1 MKTRVISVISLLIG
15 FTAPAPASTAQQET
29 VIGDA
34 DTGAQLYY
42 NHGCYACHGYSGYGR
57 VDLNNTG
64 SPWLVN
70 EEIFRAFL
78 RARANVAPVL
88 PSTSMPNYP
97 TNALSDEGVSDIFAY
112 IRSLP
117 DNQPDSADIPA
128 LRTILESAEKREYK
142 P

>member
-1 MKTRVISVISLLIG
+1 MKILVTSVIWLLIG
-15 FTAPAPASTAQQET
+15 FNAPAVTAQQET
-29 VIGDA
+29 TIGDA
-34 DTGAQLYY
+34 NMGAQLYY
-42 NHGCYACHGYSGYGR
+42 DHGCYACHGYSGYGR

-97 TNALSDEGVSDIFAY
+97 VNALSDEGVSDIFAY

-117 DNQPDSADIPA
+117 DNRPDAADIPA

>member
-1 MKTRVISVISLLIG
+1 MKILVTSVIGLLIG
-15 FTAPAPASTAQQET
+15 FNAPAVTAQQET
-29 VIGDA
+29 TIGDA
-34 DTGAQLYY
+34 NMGAQLYY
-42 NHGCYACHGYSGYGR
+42 DHGCYACHGYSGYGR

-97 TNALSDEGVSDIFAY
+97 VNALSDEGVSDIFAY

-117 DNQPDSADIPA
+117 DNRLDSADIPA

>member
-1 MKTRVISVISLLIG
+1 MKTLLTSVIGLLIG
-15 FTAPAPASTAQQET
+15 FNALAVTAQQET
-29 VIGDA
+29 TIGDA
-34 DTGAQLYY
+34 NVGAQLYY
-42 NHGCYACHGYSGYGR
+42 DHGCYACHGYSGYGR

-97 TNALSDEGVSDIFAY
+97 ANALSDKGVSDIFAY

>member
-1 MKTRVISVISLLIG
+1 MKTLLTSVIGLLIG
-15 FTAPAPASTAQQET
+15 FNAPAVTAQQET
-29 VIGDA
+29 TIGDA
-34 DTGAQLYY
+34 NVGAQLYY
-42 NHGCYACHGYSGYGR
+42 DHGCYACHGYSGYGR

-97 TNALSDEGVSDIFAY
+97 ANALSDEGVSDIFAY

-117 DNQPDSADIPA
+117 DNRPDSSDIPA

>member
-1 MKTRVISVISLLIG
+1 MKTLVISVISLLIG
-15 FTAPAPASTAQQET
+15 FAAPAATAQQEPI
-29 VIGDA
+29 IGA
-34 DTGAQLYY
+34 ANTGAQLYY
-42 NHGCYACHGYSGYGR
+42 DRGCYACHGYSGYGR

-70 EEIFRAFL
+70 GEIFRAFL
-78 RARANVAPVL
+78 RARADVAPVL

-97 TNALSDEGVSDIFAY
+97 ANALSDEGVNDIFAY

-117 DNQPDSADIPA
+117 DNQPDPADIPA
-128 LRTILESAEKREYK
+128 LRTILESAEQREYK

>member
-1 MKTRVISVISLLIG
+1 MKTLVISVIGLLIG
-15 FTAPAPASTAQQET
+15 FTASAATAQQEPL
-29 VIGDA
+29 IGDA
-34 DTGAQLYY
+34 NTGAQLYY
-42 NHGCYACHGYSGYGR
+42 DHGCYACHGYSGYGR

-70 EEIFRAFL
+70 EEIFRVFL
-78 RARANVAPVL
+78 RARADVAPTL

-97 TNALSDEGVSDIFAY
+97 TNALSDEGVSNIFAY

-128 LRTILESAEKREYK
+128 LRTILESAEQREYK

>member
-1 MKTRVISVISLLIG
+1 MKILVTSVIGLLIG
-15 FTAPAPASTAQQET
+15 FNAPAVTAQQET
-29 VIGDA
+29 TIGDA
-34 DTGAQLYY
+34 NVGAQLYY
-42 NHGCYACHGYSGYGR
+42 DHGCYACHGYSGYGR

-97 TNALSDEGVSDIFAY
+97 ANALSDEGVSDIFAY

-117 DNQPDSADIPA
+117 DNRPDSADIPA

>member
-1 MKTRVISVISLLIG
+1 MKTLIISVISLLIG
-15 FTAPAPASTAQQET
+15 FAAPAATAQQEPI
-29 VIGDA
+29 IGDA
-34 DTGAQLYY
+34 NIGAQLYY

-78 RARANVAPVL
+78 RARADVAPVL
-88 PSTSMPNYP
+88 PSTSMPNSP
-97 TNALSDEGVSDIFAY
+97 ANALSDEGVNDIFAY

-117 DNQPDSADIPA
+117 DNQPDPADIPA
-128 LRTILESAEKREYK
+128 LRTILESAEQREYK

>member
-1 MKTRVISVISLLIG
+1 MKTLLTSVIGLLIG
-15 FTAPAPASTAQQET
+15 FNALAVTAQQET
-29 VIGDA
+29 TIGDA
-34 DTGAQLYY
+34 NVGAQLYY
-42 NHGCYACHGYSGYGR
+42 DHGCYACHGYSGYGR

-97 TNALSDEGVSDIFAY
+97 ANALSDEGVSDIFVY

-117 DNQPDSADIPA
+117 DNRPDSSDIPA

>member
-1 MKTRVISVISLLIG
+1 MKTFVTSVIGLLIG
-15 FTAPAPASTAQQET
+15 FNAPAVTAQQET
-29 VIGDA
+29 KIGDA
-34 DTGAQLYY
+34 NMGAQLYY
-42 NHGCYACHGYSGYGR
+42 DHGCYACHGYSGYGR

-97 TNALSDEGVSDIFAY
+97 ANALSDEGVSDIFAY

-117 DNQPDSADIPA
+117 DNRPDSADIPA
-128 LRTILESAEKREYK
+128 LRTILESAEQREYK

>member
-1 MKTRVISVISLLIG
+1 MKILVISVTGLLIG
-15 FTAPAPASTAQQET
+15 FTAPAATAQQEP

-34 DTGAQLYY
+34 NAGAQLYY
-42 NHGCYACHGYSGYGR
+42 DHGCYACHGYSGYGR

-78 RARANVAPVL
+78 RARADVAPVL

-97 TNALSDEGVSDIFAY
+97 ANALSDEGVNDIFAY
-112 IRSLP
+112 IRSLA

-128 LRTILESAEKREYK
+128 LRTILESAEQREYK

>member
-1 MKTRVISVISLLIG
+1 MKTLVTSVIGLLIG
-15 FTAPAPASTAQQET
+15 FNTPAVTAQQET
-29 VIGDA
+29 TIGDA
-34 DTGAQLYY
+34 NVGAQLYY
-42 NHGCYACHGYSGYGR
+42 DHGCYACHGYSGYGR

-88 PSTSMPNYP
+88 PSTSMPNSP
-97 TNALSDEGVSDIFAY
+97 VNALSVEGVGDIFAY

-117 DNQPDSADIPA
+117 DNRPDSANIPA
-128 LRTILESAEKREYK
+128 LRTILESAEQREYK

>member
-1 MKTRVISVISLLIG
+1 MKTLVTSVIGLLIG
-15 FTAPAPASTAQQET
+15 FNAPAVTAQQET
-29 VIGDA
+29 TIGDA
-34 DTGAQLYY
+34 NVGAQLYY
-42 NHGCYACHGYSGYGR
+42 DHGCYACHGYSGYGR

-97 TNALSDEGVSDIFAY
+97 ANALSDEGVSDIFAY

-117 DNQPDSADIPA
+117 DNRPDSADIPA

>member
-1 MKTRVISVISLLIG
+1 
-15 FTAPAPASTAQQET
+15 
-29 VIGDA
+29 
-34 DTGAQLYY
+34 
-42 NHGCYACHGYSGYGR
+42 
-57 VDLNNTG
+57 DLNNTG

-97 TNALSDEGVSDIFAY
+97 VNALSDEGVGNIFAY

-117 DNQPDSADIPA
+117 DNRPDSADIPA
-128 LRTILESAEKREYK
+128 LRTILESAEQREYK

>member
-1 MKTRVISVISLLIG
+1 MKTLLTSVIGLLIG
-15 FTAPAPASTAQQET
+15 FNAPAVTAQQET
-29 VIGDA
+29 TIGDA
-34 DTGAQLYY
+34 NVGAQLYY
-42 NHGCYACHGYSGYGR
+42 DRGCYACHGYSGYGR

-97 TNALSDEGVSDIFAY
+97 ANALSDEGVSDIFAY

-142 P
+142 R

>member
-1 MKTRVISVISLLIG
+1 MKTLVTSVIGLLIG
-15 FTAPAPASTAQQET
+15 FNAPAVTAQQET
-29 VIGDA
+29 TIGDA
-34 DTGAQLYY
+34 NVGAQLYY
-42 NHGCYACHGYSGYGR
+42 DHGCYACHGYSGYGR

-97 TNALSDEGVSDIFAY
+97 VNALSDEGVSDIFAY

-117 DNQPDSADIPA
+117 DNRPDSADIPA

>member
-1 MKTRVISVISLLIG
+1 MKTLVTSVIGLLIG
-15 FTAPAPASTAQQET
+15 FNAPAVTAQQET
-29 VIGDA
+29 KIGDA
-34 DTGAQLYY
+34 NVGAQLYY
-42 NHGCYACHGYSGYGR
+42 DHGCYACHGYSGYGR

-97 TNALSDEGVSDIFAY
+97 ANALSDEGASDIFAY

-117 DNQPDSADIPA
+117 DNRPDSADIPA
-128 LRTILESAEKREYK
+128 LRTILESAEQREYK

>member
-1 MKTRVISVISLLIG
+1 MKTLLTSVIGLLIG
-15 FTAPAPASTAQQET
+15 FNAPAVTAQQET
-29 VIGDA
+29 TIGDA
-34 DTGAQLYY
+34 NVGAQLYY
-42 NHGCYACHGYSGYGR
+42 DHGCYACHGYSGYGR

-97 TNALSDEGVSDIFAY
+97 ANALSDEGVSDIFAY

-117 DNQPDSADIPA
+117 DNRPDSADIPA

>member
-1 MKTRVISVISLLIG
+1 MKTLLTSVIGLLIG
-15 FTAPAPASTAQQET
+15 FNAPAVTAQQET
-29 VIGDA
+29 TIGDA
-34 DTGAQLYY
+34 NVGAQLYY
-42 NHGCYACHGYSGYGR
+42 DHGCYACHGYSGYGR

-97 TNALSDEGVSDIFAY
+97 ANALSDEGVSDISAY

>member
-1 MKTRVISVISLLIG
+1 MKTLLTSVIGLLIG
-15 FTAPAPASTAQQET
+15 FNAPAVTAQQET
-29 VIGDA
+29 TIGDA
-34 DTGAQLYY
+34 NVGAQLYY
-42 NHGCYACHGYSGYGR
+42 DHGCYACHGYSGYGR

-97 TNALSDEGVSDIFAY
+97 ANALSDEGVSDIFVY

-117 DNQPDSADIPA
+117 DNRPDSSDIPA

>member
-1 MKTRVISVISLLIG
+1 MKTLVISVIGLLIG
-15 FTAPAPASTAQQET
+15 FNAPAVTAQRET
-29 VIGDA
+29 AIGDA
-34 DTGAQLYY
+34 NVGAQLYY
-42 NHGCYACHGYSGYGR
+42 DHGCYACHGYSGYGR

-88 PSTSMPNYP
+88 PSTGMPNYP
-97 TNALSDEGVSDIFAY
+97 ANALSDEGVSDIFAY

-117 DNQPDSADIPA
+117 DNQPDSADIPT
-128 LRTILESAEKREYK
+128 LRSILESAEKREYK